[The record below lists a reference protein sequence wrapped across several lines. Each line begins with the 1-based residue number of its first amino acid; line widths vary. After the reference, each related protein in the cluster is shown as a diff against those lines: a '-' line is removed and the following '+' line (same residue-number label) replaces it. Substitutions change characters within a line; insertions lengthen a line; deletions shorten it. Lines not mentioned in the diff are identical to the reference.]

1 MHVSILQ
8 SVILLIAALLGPLA
22 PPPADLADEITPYD
36 LINAINT
43 ARVAYGLPALEV
55 HPILMSTAQ
64 WTADYMAIN
73 QLHGHIG
80 DVRGR
85 VMAAGYGGGA
95 AAWATENWASGPLT
109 IDQLMSGPWADAA
122 HLIPVVSPNYRHIG
136 AGVAEYNGRVIY
148 IIHAAYTSGSVV
160 PTSPPSSG
168 SPDQQVTTTPAISQI
183 IVPVQTATPNPDG
196 TIIHEVKSGQSLW
209 AIAIAYHTH
218 IIDVQTLNG
227 MSPDNNTVYI
237 GQQLKIPNTANLVAP
252 TPELPAE
259 QTAVAWI
266 ATETARP
273 PVTVTPTSHRRPTR
287 TPLPKFT
294 ATATGQ
300 PVTPTPTGQI
310 VAASALPPDRIV
322 VTGLVGAFGLGIVLV
337 ISGLF
342 FKRRQETRPE
352 DTPQPE

>member
-8 SVILLIAALLGPLA
+8 SVILLIAALLGSLA
-22 PPPADLADEITPYD
+22 PPPADLAEEITPFD

-55 HPILMSTAQ
+55 DPILMSTAQ
-64 WTADYMAIN
+64 WTADYMAVN
-73 QLHGHIG
+73 QLRGHIG

-95 AAWATENWASGPLT
+95 AAWATENWAGGPLT
-109 IDQLMSGPWADAA
+109 IDQLMSGPWADAS

-148 IIHAAYTSGSVV
+148 IVHAAYTSGAAV
-160 PTSPPSSG
+160 PTSPQPNG
-168 SPDQQVTTTPAISQI
+168 ETGNQITTTPPVSQI
-183 IVPVQTATPNPDG
+183 IVPVETATPAADG

-218 IIDVQTLNG
+218 IVDVQALNG
-227 MSPDNNTVYI
+227 MLPENKTVYI
-237 GQQLKIPNTANLVAP
+237 GQELKIPGAADLVAP

-273 PVTVTPTSHRRPTR
+273 PATATPTSHRRPTR

-294 ATATGQ
+294 STATGS
-300 PVTPTPTGQI
+300 PATPAPTEPI
-310 VAASALPPDRIV
+310 VAAAALPADRMV
-322 VTGLVGAFGLGIVLV
+322 VTGLLAAFGLGIVLV

-342 FKRRQETRPE
+342 FKRKQ
-352 DTPQPE
+352 